1 MYVTPY
7 NWWGAWDEVG
17 QTEFSELSAH
27 QVIGFSIMVND
38 TDGRERGMGPFWL
51 PVDIYAERIDDLDL
65 LNGKANGFLDGV
77 LLRAQDTAVESV
89 TWGRIKASL
98 R

>member
-7 NWWGAWDEVG
+7 NWWGAWDEVD

-27 QVIGFSIMVND
+27 QVIGFSIIVND